1 MATFEFHP
9 QYDITLTQPNPK
21 RGVRDQPDFIT
32 WQLRT
37 LATFQGLLVTANGSN
52 QATLSFHDADGS
64 LLDQVAPQ
72 SMNVVQVRLPNRW
85 GAWGTAWTGF
95 VDSAHEI
102 HDAEATTRTVELV
115 CSGPYKKWE
124 VTRQSAGD
132 VLTLAYAS
140 MQNIAGA
147 EVVRYS
153 AMAVGYDPANIAFD
167 PVADSGTG
175 LYGSIAASTMMNPDQ
190 QTWSAPVQQML
201 ASSGLEF
208 FFDEDGRGHYRRVGF
223 LGTGQTRIPRIARE
237 DMLHADLATGDR
249 GVLTRIEVRWGPFPS
264 LQTAVIKT
272 APVGMSNQLGTRALV
287 ISAPWLLSQAGA
299 QYLASTL
306 LDQYA
311 AGVATGS
318 ITIIANPDIRVG
330 TIVEIPD
337 PRGGDGW
344 TRYYIVSVSYMCQ
357 WGATWT
363 QTLGLAYGRSP
374 GNKFPYIGDV
384 KYPQLRASERDVPGY
399 VSFLAF
405 DPNNPRR
412 VVSPLRVMAQRS
424 LAANQ
429 AASSAFPVG
438 SVIELRTTAAGG
450 QWVGPS
456 HQYTVVA
463 ATSPTQDPTIIN
475 LASGSGTAYATI
487 TSYGTDSTGAGAGS
501 AGSGANT
508 TSGSTGATTG
518 TATMGGPSTH
528 AAGTGTHPAGGTSPA
543 AVLNPGTLPLRALAA
558 ARPLA
563 GQPYNGGC
571 AGEDYWDCIGLV
583 AWAYNAVG
591 VPALF
596 LPNYRGPGRNAD
608 TGPEGAFSYFLGH
621 GAREIAVADAQK
633 GDLLFIYIK
642 TLADQ
647 QGFAHIC
654 FQWDPGLN
662 FGANNPNMGICV
674 SPIQG
679 YLSDWP
685 GQPKTRINRAL
696 DLSRYKP

>member
-1 MATFEFHP
+1 MPWSFSP
-9 QYDITLTQPNPK
+9 NYDITITQPHPRPALN
-21 RGVRDQPDFIT
+21 QPATIA

-37 LATFQGLLVTANGSN
+37 LAAFQGLLVTANGSN
-52 QATLSFHDADGS
+52 QATLSFHDPDGS
-64 LLDQVAPQ
+64 LLKMVAPQ
-72 SMNVVQVRLPNRW
+72 PMDSVKVRLTNRW
-85 GAWGTAWTGF
+85 GVWGTAWTGL
-95 VDSAHEI
+95 VDSVHEI

-132 VLTLAYAS
+132 VLALATAS

-153 AMAVGYDPANIAFD
+153 ARAVGYDPANIAFD

-223 LGTGQTRIPRIARE
+223 LGTGQTHIPRIRRE

-264 LQTAVIKT
+264 LQTAVVVT
-272 APVGMSNQLGTRALV
+272 APSGMSDQLGTRAQV

-311 AGVATGS
+311 SGAATGS
-318 ITIIANPDIRVG
+318 VTIIANPDIRVG
-330 TIVEIPD
+330 TVVEIPD
-337 PRGGDGW
+337 PRTGGGH
-344 TRYYIVSVSYMCQ
+344 TRYYVTSVAYLCQ
-357 WGATWT
+357 WGSTWT
-363 QTLGLAYGRSP
+363 QTLGLTYGRAP
-374 GNKFPYIGDV
+374 GNRFPYVGAV
-384 KYPQLRASERDVPGY
+384 AYPQLRASAGDLPGY
-399 VSFLAF
+399 VPLLAF
-405 DPNNPRR
+405 DPDNPSR
-412 VVSPLRVMAQRS
+412 VVSPLRVVAQRS

-463 ATSPTQDPTIIN
+463 ASSSQQDPTIVN

-487 TSYGTDSTGAGAGS
+487 TSYGADSTGNGGATDTGTGS
-501 AGSGANT
+501 ASGAPT
-508 TSGSTGATTG
+508 L
-518 TATMGGPSTH
+518 GGPSTY
-528 AAGTGTHPAGGTSPA
+528 AAGTGGHPAGGTSPA

-558 ARPLA
+558 ARSLA
-563 GQPYNGGC
+563 GQSYNGGC
-571 AGEDYWDCIGLV
+571 AGNDYWDCIGLV

-596 LPNYRGPGRNAD
+596 LPNHRGPGRNAD
-608 TGPEGAFSYFLGH
+608 TGPEGAFNYFLTH

-633 GDLLFIYIK
+633 GDLLFIWIA

-662 FGANNPNMGICV
+662 FGANNPTLGICV
-674 SPIQG
+674 TPIEG
-679 YLSDWP
+679 YHSDWP
-685 GQPKTRINRAL
+685 NQPKTGINRAL

>member
-32 WQLRT
+32 RQLRT

-72 SMNVVQVRLPNRW
+72 PMNVVQVRLTNRW

-95 VDSAHEI
+95 VDAAHEI

-132 VLTLAYAS
+132 VLTLATAS

-223 LGTGQTRIPRIARE
+223 LGTSRRKGQPPPHIPRIGRE

-264 LQTAVIKT
+264 LQTAVVKT

-299 QYLASTL
+299 EYLASTL

-318 ITIIANPDIRVG
+318 ITIIANPEIRVG

-344 TRYYIVSVSYMCQ
+344 TRYY
-357 WGATWT
+357 
-363 QTLGLAYGRSP
+363 LNRPESP
-374 GNKFPYIGDV
+374 VF
-384 KYPQLRASERDVPGY
+384 
-399 VSFLAF
+399 
-405 DPNNPRR
+405 
-412 VVSPLRVMAQRS
+412 
-424 LAANQ
+424 
-429 AASSAFPVG
+429 
-438 SVIELRTTAAGG
+438 
-450 QWVGPS
+450 
-456 HQYTVVA
+456 
-463 ATSPTQDPTIIN
+463 
-475 LASGSGTAYATI
+475 
-487 TSYGTDSTGAGAGS
+487 
-501 AGSGANT
+501 
-508 TSGSTGATTG
+508 
-518 TATMGGPSTH
+518 
-528 AAGTGTHPAGGTSPA
+528 
-543 AVLNPGTLPLRALAA
+543 
-558 ARPLA
+558 
-563 GQPYNGGC
+563 
-571 AGEDYWDCIGLV
+571 
-583 AWAYNAVG
+583 
-591 VPALF
+591 
-596 LPNYRGPGRNAD
+596 
-608 TGPEGAFSYFLGH
+608 
-621 GAREIAVADAQK
+621 
-633 GDLLFIYIK
+633 
-642 TLADQ
+642 
-647 QGFAHIC
+647 
-654 FQWDPGLN
+654 
-662 FGANNPNMGICV
+662 
-674 SPIQG
+674 
-679 YLSDWP
+679 
-685 GQPKTRINRAL
+685 
-696 DLSRYKP
+696 

>member
-1 MATFEFHP
+1 MPWSFSP
-9 QYDITLTQPNPK
+9 NYDITITQPHPRPALN
-21 RGVRDQPDFIT
+21 QPATIA

-37 LATFQGLLVTANGSN
+37 LSEFQGLLVTANGSN
-52 QATLSFHDADGS
+52 QATLSFHDPDGS
-64 LLDQVAPQ
+64 LLKMVAPQ
-72 SMNVVQVRLPNRW
+72 PMDGVKVRLTNRW
-85 GAWGTAWTGF
+85 GVWGTAWTGL
-95 VDSAHEI
+95 VDSVHEI

-115 CSGPYKKWE
+115 CSGPFKRWE
-124 VTRQSAGD
+124 ITRQSAGD

-153 AMAVGYDPANIAFD
+153 AMAVDYDPADISFD

-201 ASSGLEF
+201 ANSGLEF
-208 FFDEDGRGHYRRVGF
+208 FFDEDGHGHYRRVGF
-223 LGTGQTRIPRIARE
+223 LGTRRRKGQPSPHIPRIGRE

-287 ISAPWLLSQAGA
+287 IPAPWLLSQAGA
-299 QYLASTL
+299 EYLASTL

-318 ITIIANPDIRVG
+318 VTIIANPEIRVG

-344 TRYYIVSVSYMCQ
+344 TRYYIVSVSYMCV
-357 WGATWT
+357 WGSTWT

-399 VSFLAF
+399 VPFLAF
-405 DPNNPRR
+405 DPDNPRR
-412 VVSPLRVMAQRS
+412 VVSPLRVVAQPS
-424 LAANQ
+424 LAPTQ
-429 AASSAFPVG
+429 AASSAFQVG

-463 ATSPTQDPTIIN
+463 ASSSQQDPTIIN
-475 LASGSGTAYATI
+475 LASGSGIAYATI
-487 TSYGTDSTGAGAGS
+487 TMDSSGDTSVDTSTTGGAGA
-501 AGSGANT
+501 T
-508 TSGSTGATTG
+508 TA
-518 TATMGGPSTH
+518 TATMGSPSTH
-528 AAGTGTHPAGGTSPA
+528 AAGTGTHPAGGTPPA
-543 AVLNPGTLPLRALAA
+543 AVVNPGTLPMRALAA
-558 ARPLA
+558 ARSLA
-563 GQPYNGGC
+563 GQLYISGH
-571 AGEDYWDCIGLV
+571 AGNDGWDCIGAV

-596 LPNYRGPGRNAD
+596 LPNYRGPGINAD
-608 TGPEGAFSYFLGH
+608 TAPDGAFYYFLAH

-633 GDLLFIYIK
+633 GDLLFIWIAS
-642 TLADQ
+642 LADQ

-654 FQWDPGLN
+654 WQWDPGLN
-662 FGANNPNMGICV
+662 FGANNPTLGICV
-674 SPIQG
+674 TPIEG
-679 YLSDWP
+679 YHSDWP

>member
-1 MATFEFHP
+1 MPWSFSP
-9 QYDITLTQPNPK
+9 NYDITITQPHPRPALN
-21 RGVRDQPDFIT
+21 QPATIA

-37 LATFQGLLVTANGSN
+37 LSEFQGLLVTANGSN
-52 QATLSFHDADGS
+52 QATLSFHDPDGS
-64 LLDQVAPQ
+64 LLKMVAPQ
-72 SMNVVQVRLPNRW
+72 PMDSVKVRLTNRW
-85 GAWGTAWTGF
+85 GVWGTAWTGL
-95 VDSAHEI
+95 VDSVHEI

-115 CSGPYKKWE
+115 CSGPFKRWE
-124 VTRQSAGD
+124 ITRQSAGD
-132 VLTLAYAS
+132 VLTLAYVS

-153 AMAVGYDPANIAFD
+153 AMAVGYDPADISFD

-201 ASSGLEF
+201 ANSGLEF

-223 LGTGQTRIPRIARE
+223 LGTSQRKGQPPPHIPRIARE

-264 LQTAVIKT
+264 LQTAVVVT
-272 APVGMSNQLGTRALV
+272 APSGMSDQLGTRAQV
-287 ISAPWLLSQAGA
+287 IPAPWLLSQAGA

-311 AGVATGS
+311 SGAATGS
-318 ITIIANPDIRVG
+318 VTIIANPDIRVG
-330 TIVEIPD
+330 TVVEIPD
-337 PRGGDGW
+337 PRTGGGH
-344 TRYYIVSVSYMCQ
+344 TRYYVSSVAYQ
-357 WGATWT
+357 LVWGSTWT
-363 QTLGLAYGRSP
+363 QTLGLTYGRAP
-374 GNKFPYIGDV
+374 GNRFPYVGAV
-384 KYPQLRASERDVPGY
+384 AYPQLRASEHDLPGY

-405 DPNNPRR
+405 DPDNPRR
-412 VVSPLRVMAQRS
+412 VVSPLRVVAQPS
-424 LAANQ
+424 LAPTQ
-429 AASSAFPVG
+429 AASAAFRVG

-463 ATSPTQDPTIIN
+463 ASSSTQDPTIIN
-475 LASGSGTAYATI
+475 LASGSGIAYATI
-487 TSYGTDSTGAGAGS
+487 TMD
-501 AGSGANT
+501 GSGDTSVDTSA
-508 TSGSTGATTG
+508 TSGVGATTG
-518 TATMGGPSTH
+518 TGTMGGPSTY
-528 AAGTGTHPAGGTSPA
+528 AAGTGAHPAGGTAPA
-543 AVLNPGTLPLRALAA
+543 AVVNPGTLPMRALAA
-558 ARPLA
+558 ARSLA
-563 GQPYNGGC
+563 GQLYIGGH
-571 AGEDYWDCIGLV
+571 AGNDGWDCIGLV

-596 LPNYRGPGRNAD
+596 LPNYRGPGINAD
-608 TGPEGAFSYFLGH
+608 TGPEGAFSYFLAH

-633 GDLLFIYIK
+633 GDLLFIWIAS
-642 TLADQ
+642 LADQ

-674 SPIQG
+674 SPIEG
-679 YLSDWP
+679 YHSDWI

-696 DLSRYKP
+696 DLSRYTP

>member
-72 SMNVVQVRLPNRW
+72 PMNVVQVRLPNRS

-223 LGTGQTRIPRIARE
+223 LGTSQRKGQPPPHIPRIGRE

-264 LQTAVIKT
+264 LQTAVVKT

-318 ITIIANPDIRVG
+318 ITIIANPEIRVG

-344 TRYYIVSVSYMCQ
+344 TRYYIVSVSYMCV
-357 WGATWT
+357 WGSTWT

-384 KYPQLRASERDVPGY
+384 KYPQLRVSERDVPGY
-399 VSFLAF
+399 VPLLAF

-412 VVSPLRVMAQRS
+412 VVSPLRVVAQPS
-424 LAANQ
+424 LAPTQ
-429 AASSAFPVG
+429 AASAAFQVG
-438 SVIELRTTAAGG
+438 SVIELRTTASGG

-463 ATSPTQDPTIIN
+463 ASSSQQDPTIIN
-475 LASGSGTAYATI
+475 LASGSGIAYATI
-487 TSYGTDSTGAGAGS
+487 TMDS
-501 AGSGANT
+501 SGDTSVDTST
-508 TSGSTGATTG
+508 TSGTGATTG
-518 TATMGGPSTH
+518 TATMGSPSTH
-528 AAGTGTHPAGGTSPA
+528 AAGTGTHPAGGTLPA
-543 AVLNPGTLPLRALAA
+543 AVVNPGTLPLRALAA
-558 ARPLA
+558 ARSLA
-563 GQPYNGGC
+563 GQSYSGGC
-571 AGEDYWDCIGLV
+571 AGEDYWDCIGAV

-596 LPNYRGPGRNAD
+596 LRNYRGPGRNGD

-633 GDLLFIYIK
+633 GDLLFIWIAS
-642 TLADQ
+642 LADQ

-654 FQWDPGLN
+654 WQWDPGLN

-674 SPIQG
+674 SPIAG
-679 YLSDWP
+679 YLSDWK
-685 GQPKTRINRAL
+685 GQPKTPINRAL

>member
-1 MATFEFHP
+1 MRWSFSP
-9 QYDITLTQPNPK
+9 NYDITITQPHPRPALN
-21 RGVRDQPDFIT
+21 QPATIA

-37 LATFQGLLVTANGSN
+37 LAAFQGLLVTANGSN
-52 QATLSFHDADGS
+52 QATLSFHDPDGF

-72 SMNVVQVRLPNRW
+72 PMNVVQVRIPNRW
-85 GAWGTAWTGF
+85 GVWGTAWTGF

-132 VLTLAYAS
+132 VLALATAS

-153 AMAVGYDPANIAFD
+153 ARAVGYDPANIAFD

-201 ASSGLEF
+201 ANSGLEF
-208 FFDEDGRGHYRRVGF
+208 FFSEDGRGHYRRVGF

-264 LQTAVIKT
+264 LQTAVVVT
-272 APVGMSNQLGTRALV
+272 APSGMSDQLGTRAQV
-287 ISAPWLLSQAGA
+287 IPAPWLLSQAGA

-311 AGVATGS
+311 SGAATGS
-318 ITIIANPDIRVG
+318 VTIIANPDIRVG
-330 TIVEIPD
+330 TVVEIPD
-337 PRGGDGW
+337 PRGGNEW
-344 TRYYIVSVSYMCQ
+344 TRYYVSSVAYQ
-357 WGATWT
+357 LVWGSTWT
-363 QTLGLAYGRSP
+363 QTLGLTYGRAP
-374 GNKFPYIGDV
+374 GNKFPWVGAV
-384 KYPQLRASERDVPGY
+384 AYPQLRASARDLPGY
-399 VSFLAF
+399 VPLLAF
-405 DPNNPRR
+405 DSNNPSR

-518 TATMGGPSTH
+518 TAKMGGPSTH

-543 AVLNPGTLPLRALAA
+543 AVLNPGTLPMRALAA
-558 ARPLA
+558 ARSLA
-563 GQPYNGGC
+563 GQSYRGGC
-571 AGEDYWDCIGLV
+571 AGEDFWDCIGLV

-608 TGPEGAFSYFLGH
+608 TGPEGAFSYFLAH

-685 GQPKTRINRAL
+685 GQPKTQINRAL